1 MPGAA
6 VLLATILALST
17 LIGVVIGLRR
27 RPPVSPAALPGPP
40 PSPQPLA
47 REEQFSHSPTPTAG
61 EMPVETPVGGEETE
75 TGSLEPEI
83 SPQARED
90 TGEHPEAPET
100 PKQLVAEE
108 ASHTPQATPEEEGN
122 PQPQE
127 LATVESAQDTGVQ
140 TEDVE
145 ELVVSLKTQGLTVS
159 EIARRIGRSR
169 SYVYRVLR
177 KRGLHGGSNGSKRPR
192 RQRRKS
198 SGARRAAVAST
209 PA

>member
-1 MPGAA
+1 
-6 VLLATILALST
+6 
-17 LIGVVIGLRR
+17 
-27 RPPVSPAALPGPP
+27 
-40 PSPQPLA
+40 
-47 REEQFSHSPTPTAG
+47 
-61 EMPVETPVGGEETE
+61 MPVETPVGGEETKAG
-75 TGSLEPEI
+75 GSVSEI
-83 SPQARED
+83 SPQAQED
-90 TGEHPEAPET
+90 TGEHQVAPET
-100 PKQLVAEE
+100 PKQLVTDE
-108 ASHTPQATPEEEGN
+108 ASHTPPATPEEEGSLQN
-122 PQPQE
+122 QPQG
-127 LATVESAQDTGVQ
+127 LAAVESAQDTGVQ
-140 TEDVE
+140 VEDVE